1 MVEIT
6 ERRKT
11 PRIDLTVDETIRVQL
26 RHRVQLADIS
36 LTGALMACAVKLP
49 VGTRGYLRAGLTA
62 GTFTAEV
69 ETRRHHPRADEHEQV
84 SLGAIF
90 SSMDEESRRNLER
103 FLRQASE

>member
-1 MVEIT
+1 MAEIT

-11 PRIDLTVDETIRVQL
+11 SRIDLTADETIHVEL

-36 LTGALMACAVKLP
+36 LTGALIACAVKLP
-49 VGTRGYLRAGLTA
+49 VGSRGRLRAGLTA
-62 GTFTAEV
+62 GTLTAQV
-69 ETRRHHPRADEHEQV
+69 EMRRHHRRAEQHGQV

-103 FLRQASE
+103 FLRRASE